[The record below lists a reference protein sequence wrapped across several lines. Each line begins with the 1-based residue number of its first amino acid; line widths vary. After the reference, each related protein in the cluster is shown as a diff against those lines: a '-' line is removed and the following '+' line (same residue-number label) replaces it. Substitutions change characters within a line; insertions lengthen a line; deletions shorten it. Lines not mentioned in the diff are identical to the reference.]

1 MGTVVF
7 RLRRRVSSS
16 GASWLL
22 QGFESW
28 SFQGLPALLCRVQ
41 FVMLFQPGNYVNI
54 FCLGPDRHASLLVR
68 WEDRCLIYERDILN
82 GHVGS
87 NCVYLVC
94 GLCRIRGN
102 SLTSLSSCF
111 FF

>member
-1 MGTVVF
+1 
-7 RLRRRVSSS
+7 
-16 GASWLL
+16 
-22 QGFESW
+22 
-28 SFQGLPALLCRVQ
+28 
-41 FVMLFQPGNYVNI
+41 MLFQPGNYVNI

-68 WEDRCLIYERDILN
+68 WEDRCLIYERDTLN

-111 FF
+111 FFLLLFLKKQNTS